1 MLTIQRA
8 NPLDY
13 ADSLKSLFANES
25 QALVASFNTAYSEVV
40 RDGGAS
46 WIGLDDTGHVQLNVT
61 LFRRD
66 FEFRGRTIRAGVL
79 GNMVASKNYRWFF
92 PSASLVRRLVRDV
105 SQDSELDFL
114 YTDPQPH
121 AVAIN
126 KAARLKQLGALDR
139 FVIPLSD
146 RRPSHALAARAYAT
160 AVCVRFGFTAASCTA
175 VDPTGYDVDRF
186 NVPIGRSSRLR
197 PHHASSMYRR
207 RLRGYPGPGYAWY
220 EFRLPGHAQAK
231 EPDAAVLL
239 YGPDER
245 NVAHVW
251 AIRRAPRIALSP
263 LIPGLLRAARERG
276 AHRLEIETIRESD
289 FARELLRSGFRNR
302 DDLIPVLGRA
312 ITPAGD
318 EVVNAIHEW
327 EVTAFDMER

>member
-1 MLTIQRA
+1 
-8 NPLDY
+8 
-13 ADSLKSLFANES
+13 
-25 QALVASFNTAYSEVV
+25 
-40 RDGGAS
+40 
-46 WIGLDDTGHVQLNVT
+46 
-61 LFRRD
+61 
-66 FEFRGRTIRAGVL
+66 
-79 GNMVASKNYRWFF
+79 
-92 PSASLVRRLVRDV
+92 
-105 SQDSELDFL
+105 
-114 YTDPQPH
+114 
-121 AVAIN
+121 
-126 KAARLKQLGALDR
+126 
-139 FVIPLSD
+139 
-146 RRPSHALAARAYAT
+146 
-160 AVCVRFGFTAASCTA
+160 
-175 VDPTGYDVDRF
+175 
-186 NVPIGRSSRLR
+186 
-197 PHHASSMYRR
+197 MYRR

-263 LIPGLLRAARERG
+263 LIPGLLRAARELG

-318 EVVNAIHEW
+318 EVVNAMHEW
-327 EVTAFDMER
+327 EITAFDMER